1 MTKEWEWLL
10 QIFKKAEDSR
20 VRPSSEPSKREI
32 STAFASTKC
41 QRWKKSPPDSIC
53 IYQSLVEIIE
63 VLNIGQPRT
72 EVYPVVNTKNLGTS
86 LSKMVETVG
95 E

>member
-1 MTKEWEWLL
+1 MPVL
-10 QIFKKAEDSR
+10 
-20 VRPSSEPSKREI
+20 
-32 STAFASTKC
+32 
-41 QRWKKSPPDSIC
+41 KKSPPNSTC
-53 IYQSLVEIIE
+53 IDQSLVEIIE

>member
-1 MTKEWEWLL
+1 MWRSYLASHTKRNLHSFCFDEMPVL
-10 QIFKKAEDSR
+10 
-20 VRPSSEPSKREI
+20 
-32 STAFASTKC
+32 
-41 QRWKKSPPDSIC
+41 KKSPPNSTC
-53 IYQSLVEIIE
+53 IDQSLVEIIE